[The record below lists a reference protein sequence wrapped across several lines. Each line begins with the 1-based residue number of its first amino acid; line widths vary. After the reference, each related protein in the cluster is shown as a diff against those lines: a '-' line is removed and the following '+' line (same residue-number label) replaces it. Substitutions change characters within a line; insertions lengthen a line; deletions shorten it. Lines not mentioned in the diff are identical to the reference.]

1 MKKKRIRA
9 VLMICVICTIAVMLT
24 GCEEK
29 GLVASEGELQS
40 YSSQET
46 PSQEASSDSEAE
58 ASAEEIYVD
67 VTGAVQKPGVYQ
79 LNQGDRVYQAIEKA
93 GGFREDAEASAINQ
107 AAILEDGQQ
116 ITILSTSQQQMQEE
130 KAAEEGLV
138 NINTADA
145 DTLCTLPGI
154 GEAKAKSIIA
164 YREKNGPFKS
174 TEELTKVSGIK
185 EGVFD
190 KVSDLI
196 CVN

>member
-24 GCEEK
+24 GSEEK

-107 AAILEDGQQ
+107 AAVLEDGQQ

-145 DTLCTLPGI
+145 DALCTLPGI

>member
-29 GLVASEGELQS
+29 GMVASEGELQS
-40 YSSQET
+40 YS
-46 PSQEASSDSEAE
+46 SQEASSDSEAE

-107 AAILEDGQQ
+107 AAVLEDGQQ

-145 DTLCTLPGI
+145 DALCTLPGI

>member
-1 MKKKRIRA
+1 
-9 VLMICVICTIAVMLT
+9 MICVICTIAVMLT

-107 AAILEDGQQ
+107 AAVLEDGQQ

-145 DTLCTLPGI
+145 DALCTLPGI

>member
-107 AAILEDGQQ
+107 AAVLEDGQQ

>member
-67 VTGAVQKPGVYQ
+67 VTGAVQNPGVYQ

-107 AAILEDGQQ
+107 AAVLEDGQQ

>member
-107 AAILEDGQQ
+107 AAVLEDGQQ
-116 ITILSTSQQQMQEE
+116 ITIMSTSQQQMQEE

>member
-24 GCEEK
+24 GSEEK

-107 AAILEDGQQ
+107 AAVLEDGQQ

>member
-46 PSQEASSDSEAE
+46 PSQAASSDSEAE

-107 AAILEDGQQ
+107 AAVLEDGQQ

>member
-1 MKKKRIRA
+1 MKNKRIRT
-9 VLMICVICTIAVMLT
+9 VLIICIGMLMLT

-40 YSSQET
+40 YSSQE
-46 PSQEASSDSEAE
+46 ASSDSE
-58 ASAEEIYVD
+58 EEESVEEEIIYVD
-67 VTGAVQKPGVYQ
+67 VAGAVQNPGVYQ
-79 LNQGDRVYQAIEKA
+79 LKQGDRVYQAIEMA
-93 GGFREDAEASAINQ
+93 GGFREDAEESAINQ
-107 AAILEDGQQ
+107 AAVLEDGQQ
-116 ITILSTSQQQMQEE
+116 ITVLSTSQQQEQAE

-138 NINTADA
+138 NINTADE
-145 DTLCTLPGI
+145 DTLCSLPGI

-174 TEELTKVSGIK
+174 TEELTEVSGIK

-190 KVSDLI
+190 KISDMI

>member
-1 MKKKRIRA
+1 MKKKRMRA
-9 VLMICVICTIAVMLT
+9 VLMTCVICTIAVMLT

-29 GLVASEGELQS
+29 GLLASEGELQS
-40 YSSQET
+40 YSSQEKS
-46 PSQEASSDSEAE
+46 SQEASSDSETE
-58 ASAEEIYVD
+58 VPAEEIYVD

-79 LNQGDRVYQAIEKA
+79 LKQGDRVYQAIEKA
-93 GGFREDAEASAINQ
+93 GGFREDAEESAINQ
-107 AAILEDGQQ
+107 AAVLEDGQQ

>member
-1 MKKKRIRA
+1 MKNKRIIA
-9 VLMICVICTIAVMLT
+9 VLISYIMLFMLA
-24 GCEEK
+24 GCGEK
-29 GLVASEGELQS
+29 GLIASEGELQS
-40 YSSQET
+40 YSSQE
-46 PSQEASSDSEAE
+46 ASSDSEAE
-58 ASAEEIYVD
+58 ASLEEEEIYVD
-67 VTGAVQKPGVYQ
+67 VAGAVQNPGVYR
-79 LNQGDRVYQAIEKA
+79 LKQGDRVYQAIEKA
-93 GGFREDAEASAINQ
+93 GGFREDAEESAINQ
-107 AAILEDGQQ
+107 AAVLEDGQQ
-116 ITILSTSQQQMQEE
+116 ITVLSTEEQQLQEE

-138 NINTADA
+138 NINTADE

-174 TEELTKVSGIK
+174 TEELTQVSGIK

>member
-1 MKKKRIRA
+1 M
-9 VLMICVICTIAVMLT
+9 
-24 GCEEK
+24 
-29 GLVASEGELQS
+29 
-40 YSSQET
+40 
-46 PSQEASSDSEAE
+46 
-58 ASAEEIYVD
+58 
-67 VTGAVQKPGVYQ
+67 
-79 LNQGDRVYQAIEKA
+79 NQGDRVYQAIEKA

-107 AAILEDGQQ
+107 AAVLEDGQQ

-145 DTLCTLPGI
+145 DALCTLPGI

>member
-107 AAILEDGQQ
+107 AAVLEDGQQ

-145 DTLCTLPGI
+145 DALCTLPGI

>member
-9 VLMICVICTIAVMLT
+9 VFIICIIAGMLT

-29 GLVASEGELQS
+29 GLIASEGELQS
-40 YSSQET
+40 YSSQEEA
-46 PSQEASSDSEAE
+46 SQGASSDSEAE
-58 ASAEEIYVD
+58 ASAEEEIYVD
-67 VTGAVQKPGVYQ
+67 VTGAVQNPGVYR
-79 LNQGDRVYQAIEKA
+79 LKQGDRVYQAIEKA
-93 GGFREDAEASAINQ
+93 GGFREDAEESAINQ
-107 AAILEDGQQ
+107 AAVLEDGQQ
-116 ITILSTSQQQMQEE
+116 ITILSTSQQQLQEE

>member
-24 GCEEK
+24 GSEEK

-107 AAILEDGQQ
+107 AAVLEDGQQ

-145 DTLCTLPGI
+145 DALCTLPGI

-164 YREKNGPFKS
+164 YREKIGPFKS

>member
-93 GGFREDAEASAINQ
+93 GGFREDAEASAINR
-107 AAILEDGQQ
+107 AAVLEDGQQ